1 MRKRSRWVG
10 LVVSLALVVVM
21 TVGTIS
27 AQASIY
33 RIGKFDIYYYNTT
46 EYGWA
51 RSLASYV
58 GEAWRAA
65 YTVIGN
71 QTLNGQMQVRFYSTK
86 NNVLGYMYSGTQN
99 IYLNRY
105 NFSTYAKWGGTLA
118 HETSHVLFFNY
129 TKAVYWTA
137 SYMNHYRTFIT
148 ETLARY
154 TGDVAYAY
162 GSRWSAA
169 TVKYNLKY
177 YNKLVY
183 GTNVMSWYGMGY
195 YYTYGSGN
203 YLNTAIFGQ
212 AAAGYYLTGGLT
224 KTTSSRVASL
234 MYYMRVY
241 SSYAGSYLRSSNYST
256 AQTYFENAF
265 KYAFGYYANAGL
277 IYDKTGKNTNYLFG
291 KFYYLWYV

>member
-1 MRKRSRWVG
+1 MRKRSSWVG

-21 TVGTIS
+21 TVGTIT
-27 AQASIY
+27 AQAYIY
-33 RIGKFDIYYYNTT
+33 RVGKFDIYFTSYTSSD
-46 EYGWA
+46 YGWA
-51 RSLASYV
+51 KSLASYV
-58 GEAWRAA
+58 PEAWRAA

-105 NFSTYAKWGGTLA
+105 NFSSYAKWGGTLA

-129 TKAVYWTA
+129 TKATTWNSGLA
-137 SYMNHYRTFIT
+137 HYRTFIT

-169 TVKYNLKY
+169 TVKANLKY
-177 YNKLVY
+177 YNQKAF
-183 GTNVMSWYGMGY
+183 GSNKCNWYSMGY

-203 YLNTAIFGQ
+203 SLNTAIWGQ
-212 AAAGYYLTGGLT
+212 AAAGYYLTGGLIRS
-224 KTTSSRVASL
+224 TSSRVANL
-234 MYYMRVY
+234 MYYMKVY

-256 AQTYFENAF
+256 AQAYFENAF
-265 KYAFGYYANAGL
+265 KYAYGYYANAGL
-277 IYDKTGKNTNYLFG
+277 IYGGITNTNYLMG
-291 KFYYLWYV
+291 KFYYQWYV